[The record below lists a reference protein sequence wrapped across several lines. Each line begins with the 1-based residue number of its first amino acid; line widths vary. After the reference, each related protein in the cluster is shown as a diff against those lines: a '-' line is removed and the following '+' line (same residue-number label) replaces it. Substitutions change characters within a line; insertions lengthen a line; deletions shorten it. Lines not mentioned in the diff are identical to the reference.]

1 MELIRSFLY
10 NWYPD
15 YYSEHFTMKDTIELF
30 ELVCETTTT
39 ETDTYNLESSRFR
52 EDFETALEE
61 YMTI

>member
-39 ETDTYNLESSRFR
+39 ETDSYNLGSSRFR